1 MNLKKI
7 SCAILAAGIA
17 VFMANA
23 ELPKAKVEFQ
33 LKGDS
38 KKSLNIP
45 ADLAPLVN
53 QYKGQIEQAL
63 ITNNV
68 TSSEWDDYQTQI
80 DKFYQEYGNQFSSAT
95 PFTDTID
102 GLNDFCDDLVDS
114 IPNTQGM
121 QNIYADAWIGKL
133 IPGAHFGGGINVG
146 ASSLDISALKDTA
159 AALEIDTGDIG
170 DTLAFPTVNAD
181 LRLGGILLPFD
192 IGVAVMKFDSSSYSF
207 VEDAIDPVS
216 FDYYVVGGDIRYALI
231 KGGMLRPKVSVG
243 AGYYY
248 TSGSIEVK
256 DDTAS
261 AGMDFSSKA
270 FIMEA
275 QASIKLLFLVPFVG
289 TKLIV
294 SKTKVDWSVDAN
306 WAELIDVK
314 DDSLAGI
321 INNGIL
327 PSHFE
332 DSTSSTTFH
341 PQLFGGVGFD
351 LGIMSLTTT
360 LGYDVKSS
368 IISGAVSAR
377 ISW

>member
-7 SCAILAAGIA
+7 SSAIFAAGIA

-23 ELPKAKVEFQ
+23 ESITFKVKDGEAT
-33 LKGDS
+33 LD
-38 KKSLNIP
+38 IP
-45 ADLAPLVN
+45 SDLVPLVN
-53 QYKGQIEQAL
+53 QHKAQIEAAL
-63 ITNNV
+63 AKNGV
-68 TSSEWDDYQTQI
+68 TENTSTGYQKQI
-80 DKFYQEYGNQFSSAT
+80 NDFYDKYKSQFPSDT
-95 PFTDTID
+95 PFTDTVN
-102 GLNDFCDDLVDS
+102 GLNDFCDDLVDT
-114 IPNTQGM
+114 IPNTQGV
-121 QNIYADAWIGKL
+121 QNIYADAWIGKFL
-133 IPGAHFGGGINVG
+133 PGVHFGAGINVG
-146 ASSLDISALKDTA
+146 ASSLDISSLKDTA
-159 AALEIDTGDIG
+159 AALDIDTGDIG
-170 DTLAFPTVNAD
+170 DTFAFPTINAD
-181 LRLGGILLPFD
+181 LRIGGIILPFD
-192 IGVAVMKFDSSSYSF
+192 IGVAVMKFDSSSYGAI
-207 VEDAIDPVS
+207 EDAIDPVS
-216 FDYYVVGGDIRYALI
+216 FDYTVVGGDIRYALI

-327 PSHFE
+327 PSHFK

>member
-33 LKGDS
+33 LKDGS

-121 QNIYADAWIGKL
+121 QNI
-133 IPGAHFGGGINVG
+133 
-146 ASSLDISALKDTA
+146 
-159 AALEIDTGDIG
+159 
-170 DTLAFPTVNAD
+170 
-181 LRLGGILLPFD
+181 
-192 IGVAVMKFDSSSYSF
+192 
-207 VEDAIDPVS
+207 
-216 FDYYVVGGDIRYALI
+216 
-231 KGGMLRPKVSVG
+231 
-243 AGYYY
+243 
-248 TSGSIEVK
+248 
-256 DDTAS
+256 
-261 AGMDFSSKA
+261 
-270 FIMEA
+270 
-275 QASIKLLFLVPFVG
+275 
-289 TKLIV
+289 
-294 SKTKVDWSVDAN
+294 
-306 WAELIDVK
+306 
-314 DDSLAGI
+314 
-321 INNGIL
+321 
-327 PSHFE
+327 
-332 DSTSSTTFH
+332 
-341 PQLFGGVGFD
+341 
-351 LGIMSLTTT
+351 
-360 LGYDVKSS
+360 
-368 IISGAVSAR
+368 
-377 ISW
+377 